1 MIRPTLDDLSREA
14 KLGTISLIPTLV
26 ILAGIL
32 LVAVDLPVSDPEL
45 FGTGAMFGGGA
56 VIIYLS
62 IDRLIEEILVER
74 ELVRPR
80 RDPYDEPEVDGR

>member
-14 KLGTISLIPTLV
+14 VIGTISLIPTAVLMAV
-26 ILAGIL
+26 VL
-32 LVAVDLPVSDPEL
+32 LVAVDLPVSDPGVFASGLL
-45 FGTGAMFGGGA
+45 FGVASTG
-56 VIIYLS
+56 IYLG

-80 RDPYDEPEVDGR
+80 RDPYDEREVDGR